1 MDIKTSKI
9 ELVKIILNIDNDKF
23 IKRVTDFINNEKSD
37 FWNELTTTE
46 QAEIKK
52 GIEQLDNGKR
62 TSYEDVLKRIS

>member
-9 ELVKIILNIDNDKF
+9 ELVKMILNIDNDKF

-37 FWNELTTTE
+37 FWHELTKTE

-52 GIEQLDNGKR
+52 GIEQLDKGKR